1 MQNGL
6 ANLFIVGV
14 QKGGTTA
21 LHSILTR
28 HPEIRGGRVKE
39 LHIFDGSGPD
49 SREAD
54 LAAFA
59 ASFSDTDRIARYRLD
74 ATPITCFWP
83 GAAERM
89 QRYNPEARVILL
101 LRHPA
106 YRAYSH
112 WRMTTVRKI
121 ETLPFAEALRRE
133 DRRHWDE
140 PAHLPSRHFSYLS
153 RGCYAAQIET
163 LRRFFPS
170 RSIHVLRTDE
180 VFRQPETVLTRLCTW
195 LGLAPD
201 PILSRPAGY
210 IVPLN
215 GLSLP
220 DPDPK
225 LMALL
230 SRWYAPDIR
239 RTASLTGLDLSDWL
253 SPAYIE
259 PMTA

>member
-1 MQNGL
+1 MQSGL
-6 ANLFIVGV
+6 VNLFIAGV

-21 LHSILTR
+21 LHHILAG
-28 HPEIRGGRVKE
+28 HPDIRGGHKKE
-39 LHIFDGSGPD
+39 LHVFDGNGPN
-49 SREAD
+49 SRDAD
-54 LAAFA
+54 AAAFA
-59 ASFSDTDRIARYRLD
+59 AGFSDSAHTARYRMD
-74 ATPITCFWP
+74 ATPISSFWP
-83 GAAERM
+83 GAPQRM
-89 QRYNPEARVILL
+89 RRYNPDARIVLL

-121 ETLPFAEALRRE
+121 ETLPFTEALRRE

-163 LRRFFPS
+163 LQRLFPA
-170 RSIHVLRTDE
+170 RSIHVLRTDDM
-180 VFRQPETVLTRLCTW
+180 FRQPETAVTRLCAW
-195 LGLAPD
+195 LDLDPE

-215 GLSLP
+215 TRSLP
-220 DPDPK
+220 EPDPR
-225 LMALL
+225 LMARL

-239 RTASLTGLDLSDWL
+239 RTAGLTGLDLSDWL
-253 SPAYIE
+253 APDYAE
-259 PMTA
+259 PMQD